1 MAPGVKPTK
10 FIRLVVLQFTCTNE
24 VQLPLYTLNDMA
36 VPAVSIL
43 VRLIRCAA
51 PMATNE
57 NHTSSFMPV
66 GLQVG
71 AGKLLDGVA
80 LAVVPAVMAVQLKS
94 GFTVRAMAAVH
105 SSLGGGGG
113 VVPTHI
119 LKLAVPAVV
128 TLVYT
133 LTL

>member
-1 MAPGVKPTK
+1 
-10 FIRLVVLQFTCTNE
+10 
-24 VQLPLYTLNDMA
+24 MA

-43 VRLIRCAA
+43 VKLMRCAG
-51 PMATNE
+51 PTATNE
-57 NHTSSFMPV
+57 NHTSSSIPV

-71 AGKLLDGVA
+71 AGVLLDCVA
-80 LAVVPAVMAVQLKS
+80 LAVVPAVTAVQLKS
-94 GFTVRAMAAVH
+94 GFTVRAIAPVH
-105 SSLGGGGG
+105 SLLGGGGG

-133 LTL
+133 LTV